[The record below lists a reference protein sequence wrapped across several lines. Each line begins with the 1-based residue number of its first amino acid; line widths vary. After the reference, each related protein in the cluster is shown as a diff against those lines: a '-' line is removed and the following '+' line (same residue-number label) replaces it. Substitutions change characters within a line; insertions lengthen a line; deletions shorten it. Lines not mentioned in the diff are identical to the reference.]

1 MNFYI
6 RLKVSLY
13 ESKDAYET
21 NAEISEARMQ
31 IQSNVITPQNVDAD
45 HVPWNRNNKSDYWRN
60 TEINLDLE
68 NE

>member
-45 HVPWNRNNKSDYWRN
+45 HVPWNINNKLDYWRN

>member
-1 MNFYI
+1 MNFDI
-6 RLKVSLY
+6 RLKVRLY

-45 HVPWNRNNKSDYWRN
+45 HIS
-60 TEINLDLE
+60 
-68 NE
+68 